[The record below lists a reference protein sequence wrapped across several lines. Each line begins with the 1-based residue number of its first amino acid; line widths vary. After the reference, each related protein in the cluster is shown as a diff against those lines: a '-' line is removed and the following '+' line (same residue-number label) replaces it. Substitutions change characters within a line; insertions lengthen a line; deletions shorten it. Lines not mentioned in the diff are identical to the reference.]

1 MGLYN
6 YLDQLLD
13 KIYDH
18 NSNLLSKAY
27 NTSGSVIWEKSEEPE
42 KPIEPD
48 EPFVPYTF
56 AVISDAHYQTNTPDE
71 KAKLDSLCTYLAANI
86 PDMIIASGD
95 LSNATNYSS
104 TLSAFSAAGIPCKYD
119 VDGNKL
125 HWAWGNHE
133 NNSSTSTLAA
143 LCELFDKAVGTDA
156 SDSHWFD
163 VNGDRFIIL
172 HFRNM
177 SGKRAQFTLD
187 DLTTLQTALNTAG
200 DMRVFLIEHCP
211 DYDNR
216 ANRPMCGDY
225 GKHDSQHW
233 KYDAEKLEW
242 NGTAMDARD
251 IYRSI
256 LDAYIAN
263 HPNRL
268 IWLHGHTHKPVAYS
282 IAGYDGSNSDTTYFH
297 GKGWTVHI
305 PSLGRPQTKD
315 GYVTNY
321 GEWAVITV
329 SKDSVLV
336 QYHHVE
342 GTTVDASTDQHLTE
356 YDITIPCT
364 AS

>member
-1 MGLYN
+1 MANMGLYN
-6 YLDQLLD
+6 YLDQVLD

-18 NSNLLSKAY
+18 NSNPLSKAY
-27 NTSGSVIWEKSEEPE
+27 NTSGNVIWEESEEPI
-42 KPIEPD
+42 KPE

-56 AVISDAHYQTNTPDE
+56 AVISDAHYQTNMPDE
-71 KAKLDSLCTYLAANI
+71 KAKLDSLCTYLAANM

-95 LSNATNYSS
+95 LSNGTNYSS
-104 TLSAFSAAGIPCKYD
+104 TLSAFSNAGIPCKYD
-119 VDGNKL
+119 VGGNKL

-133 NNSSTSTLAA
+133 NNASRTLD
-143 LCELFDKAVGTDA
+143 ELRKSFKDAVGTGA
-156 SDSHWFD
+156 SDSHYFD
-163 VNGDRFIIL
+163 MNGDRFIIL

-177 SGKRAQFTLD
+177 SGKRAQFTLE
-187 DLTTLQTALNTAG
+187 DLTTLQEALNTAG

-211 DYDNR
+211 DYDDR
-216 ANRPMCGDY
+216 TNRPMCGDY

-233 KYDAEKLEW
+233 NYAAEGLEW
-242 NGTAMDARD
+242 NGTTMDARD

-256 LDAYIAN
+256 LDTYVAS

-282 IAGYDGSNSDTTYFH
+282 VAGFDGSNSDTTYFH

-305 PSLGRPQTKD
+305 PSLGRPQKKE

-321 GEWAVITV
+321 GEWAAVTV

-342 GTTVDASTDQHLTE
+342 GTTVNASTDQHLTD
-356 YDITIPCT
+356 YDITIPCA